1 MTITLAFTIYNKE
14 NWVISIL
21 ESWIENASDKSNLE
35 IIIVFDDLKDNS
47 KVNAK
52 KYLDE
57 AGVKYKFLHA
67 NDKHEIFCNNL
78 ALEHATG
85 DYIIF
90 IQDDNWIYD
99 KGWDVTI
106 HNIIREQ
113 NKVGAIAL
121 LAGAKIIPISKKIKI
136 ANTIKK
142 LLSLFKV
149 TKSMAFYPRFV
160 VERLETNREHKGDNF
175 SIHHI
180 PSLPLGIWQI
190 HLITRPFC
198 ISRKLLLNYG
208 GLNKSF
214 MPHTG
219 DDIDLSLK
227 LLGDGYQNLYVSFDL
242 VNISTIGDNLIHGTN
257 NNNVKKALKLNYKY
271 HKKIINNS
279 HRYSIRKISDIDSN
293 LKLIL

>member
-1 MTITLAFTIYNKE
+1 MIITLAFTIYNKE

-21 ESWIENASDKSNLE
+21 KSWIENASNKSNLE
-35 IIIVFDDLKDNS
+35 IIIVFDDLKDDS
-47 KVNAK
+47 KLNAQ

-57 AGVKYKFLHA
+57 SGIKYKFLYA

-78 ALEHATG
+78 ALEYSIG

-99 KGWDVTI
+99 KNWDI
-106 HNIIREQ
+106 ILCNIIHDQ

-136 ANTIKK
+136 VNTIKK
-142 LLSLFKV
+142 VLRLFML
-149 TKSMAFYPRFV
+149 TKSKAFYPSLV
-160 VERLETNREHKGDNF
+160 VERLETNREHKGENF
-175 SIHHI
+175 SIHDI
-180 PSLPLGIWQI
+180 SSLPLGIWQI
-190 HLITRPFC
+190 HIITRPFC

-227 LLGDGYQNLYVSFDL
+227 LLSDGYQNIYVSFDL

-279 HRYSIRKISDIDSN
+279 HKYPIRKISDIDSN
-293 LKLIL
+293 MEFI